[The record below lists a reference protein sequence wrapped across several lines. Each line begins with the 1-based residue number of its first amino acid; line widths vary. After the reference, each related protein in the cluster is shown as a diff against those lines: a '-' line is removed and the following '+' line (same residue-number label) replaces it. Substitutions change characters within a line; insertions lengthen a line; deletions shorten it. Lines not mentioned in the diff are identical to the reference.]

1 MDINPLFTIALGLGS
16 PWEVQRTEFDPAK
29 RVLRLR
35 VDLVYGQVSS
45 PSLDH
50 YQWGRTSCRYAK

>member
-1 MDINPLFTIALGLGS
+1 MDTNPLFTIALGLGS

-35 VDLVYGQVSS
+35 VDFKPQS
-45 PSLDH
+45 PGSPGLFVE
-50 YQWGRTSCRYAK
+50 TL